1 MSKQHDREREVIASL
16 STALH
21 SASTRSE
28 VMSVILDQLFYHL
41 KPDGALIVMR
51 DPKTNAMLIELERGV
66 LKDGTGIHLPPG
78 VGVSGYVITTGMP
91 YLNNDAKSD
100 PRFMRPEIAGYLKAV
115 ACVPLIDEGKTIGAL
130 WIGRQSD
137 ITEEEVQ
144 LLMLMSEIITP
155 FIHRVAQEEFKER

>member
-1 MSKQHDREREVIASL
+1 MSEQHNREREVIASL

-21 SASTRSE
+21 AALTRSE
-28 VMSVILDQLFYHL
+28 VMSVILDQLFYQL
-41 KPDGALIVMR
+41 KPDGALIIMQ
-51 DPKTNAMLIELERGV
+51 DPKTNEMLIELERGV
-66 LKDGTGIHLPPG
+66 WKDGTGIHLPPG

-100 PRFMRPEIAGYLKAV
+100 PHFMRPEIAGYLQAV

-144 LLMLMSEIITP
+144 LLMLMSQVAAP
-155 FIHRVAQEEFKER
+155 AIHRAKQEEDLD

>member
-1 MSKQHDREREVIASL
+1 MSEQHNREREVIASL

-21 SASTRSE
+21 AALTRRE

-51 DPKTNAMLIELERGV
+51 DPKTNEMLIELERGV
-66 LKDGTGIHLPPG
+66 WKDGTGIHLPPG

-130 WIGRQSD
+130 WIGREHD
-137 ITEEEVQ
+137 ITEDAVQ
-144 LLMLMSEIITP
+144 LLMLMSQVAAPAIY
-155 FIHRVAQEEFKER
+155 RVTQEEFKER